1 MIIISINQAIKCL
14 GRTDHWVKETNFPLK
29 HKLEIIRIKMN
40 SLVWI
45 FYCNYS
51 TANTRILLNLNQL
64 NILHIKHSSPIV
76 HLYISILEK
85 SENETTLHK
94 KIIMIRTSSTKYLHC
109 QFCCME
115 LFIHEYTCKKACTKR
130 NKMIGYFFMMTK
142 SKVWSCQSN
151 FAFNNTWLN
160 WW

>member
-94 KIIMIRTSSTKYLHC
+94 KIIMIRTSSKNIYIVSFVAWNYSYMSTHVRRRVQKGTKWLVIFSWW
-109 QFCCME
+109 Q
-115 LFIHEYTCKKACTKR
+115 
-130 NKMIGYFFMMTK
+130 
-142 SKVWSCQSN
+142 KVRYEAANQTSPSIIRD
-151 FAFNNTWLN
+151 
-160 WW
+160 